1 VRNTAKAP
9 AGLPAILSESDP
21 YGGQLCISGRGGA
34 SWGRTLFAWLRE
46 FVRHVTSKRELA
58 LAIPDE
64 RGGRSELFDRWH
76 KAMRST
82 ASALLAWARES
93 GDARSDVGASDLLAL
108 AGADDQQIGRLLLIV
123 RLGTDAR
130 RPRGHGTR

>member
-64 RGGRSELFDRWH
+64 RGRRSELFDRWH

-82 ASALLAWARES
+82 ASALLARES